1 MKKLLILL
9 LLVPSLSWGEDLV
22 NKKIT
27 CKFKEIK
34 NEIPLLSSKY
44 IDTKNYNKVHLFR
57 NQIPLKD
64 FNIDWLIFGYEFLP
78 DNQIKFYDSEIRE
91 YTKVEEDSFTK
102 INKFIKN
109 FFTKKPKP
117 DLVRYPMGPKY
128 KAKGLTGNDIYVDAI
143 RDIIERVDGY
153 TNQER
158 ASLGIGTD
166 FLESENLYELWDND
180 KIRFHYRTDSMTNN
194 PTYNISIDADNSG
207 MFTNLFHPHLQ
218 GGGYKPQ
225 ARPNTVF
232 GEFFHT
238 SQVYEYYIDEEKINI
253 TDGTSIIGVIDRYSL
268 SYNSPDNYSFS
279 SCEIT
284 QSEIVEKFNTART
297 QTRDYFKSKENY
309 ERTYYQKYEKKEE
322 IPEKDPKDRKI

>member
-143 RDIIERVDGY
+143 RDIIERVDGLN
-153 TNQER
+153 TGER
-158 ASLGIGTD
+158 VAFGMGYDFFTAKNLLVMWGNKQIRFEYDTRSLG
-166 FLESENLYELWDND
+166 E
-180 KIRFHYRTDSMTNN
+180 
-194 PTYNISIDADNSG
+194 PTYHISIDVDGDGQFMALLNQQDNDLS
-207 MFTNLFHPHLQ
+207 
-218 GGGYKPQ
+218 YKPQ

-238 SQVYEYYIDEEKINI
+238 SQVYEYYVDEEKINI
-253 TDGTSIIGVIDRYSL
+253 TDGTSIVGVIDRYSL

-284 QSEIVEKFNTART
+284 QSEIVEKFNIART

>member
-1 MKKLLILL
+1 MKKFLILL
-9 LLVPSLSWGEDLV
+9 LLIPGLSWGEDLV

-117 DLVRYPMGPKY
+117 YLVQYPMFSTY

-143 RDIIERVDGY
+143 REIIERVDGLN
-153 TNQER
+153 TGER
-158 ASLGIGTD
+158 VAFGMGYDFFTAKNLLVMWGNKQIRFEYDTRSLG
-166 FLESENLYELWDND
+166 E
-180 KIRFHYRTDSMTNN
+180 
-194 PTYNISIDADNSG
+194 PTYHISIDVDGDGQFMALLNQQDNDLS
-207 MFTNLFHPHLQ
+207 
-218 GGGYKPQ
+218 YKPQ

-238 SQVYEYYIDEEKINI
+238 SQVYEYYVDEEKINI
-253 TDGTSIIGVIDRYSL
+253 TDGTSIVGVIDRYSL
-268 SYNSPDNYSFS
+268 SYNSSNNYSFS